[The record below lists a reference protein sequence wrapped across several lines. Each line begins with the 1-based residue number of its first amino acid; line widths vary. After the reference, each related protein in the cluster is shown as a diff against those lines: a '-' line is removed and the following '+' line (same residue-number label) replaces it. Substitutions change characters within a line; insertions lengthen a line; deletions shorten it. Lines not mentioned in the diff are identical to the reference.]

1 MVNYLEISNSMPLWL
16 MALPTVA
23 MVGVQAFIFSKKAY
37 NAAPLVDLSHE
48 QCRHAFRIGA
58 ISAVG
63 PAVAVFI
70 VMIGMMAVVGA
81 PMTWLRL
88 NIIGSATTEL
98 TATTVG
104 AKAMGIQLNTPE
116 YGLTA
121 FAASVWTMTLNG
133 CGWLLFCGLFTH
145 KMGKIMDHFTGGN
158 IAVLSEICGAAVLG
172 TASYLA
178 VDQGLRSSPN
188 VAAVIAAIVSMSI
201 LMKVSP
207 KWLKEY
213 NMGIAMIFGMIAAVA
228 VLKLGGQ

>member
-1 MVNYLEISNSMPLWL
+1 
-16 MALPTVA
+16 MAFPTVG
-23 MVGVQAFIFSKKAY
+23 MVAVQAYIFSKKAFQ
-37 NAAPLVDLSHE
+37 AAPLVNLSPE
-48 QCRHAFRIGA
+48 QCKHAFRIGA

-88 NIIGSATTEL
+88 SIIGSATTEL

-121 FAASVWTMTLNG
+121 FASSVWTMTLNG

-145 KMGKIMDHFTGGN
+145 KMGRIMDKFTGGD
-158 IAVLSEICGAAVLG
+158 IAILSEICGAAVLG

-188 VAAVIAAIVSMSI
+188 TAAVIASIISMSI
-201 LMKVSP
+201 LTKISP
-207 KWLKEY
+207 VWLKEY
-213 NMGIAMIFGMIAAVA
+213 NLGIAMVIGMIAAVL
-228 VLKLGGQ
+228 VLTYGG

>member
-1 MVNYLEISNSMPLWL
+1 MSSYLEIANSIALWCL
-16 MALPTVA
+16 AIPTVSL
-23 MVGVQAFIFSKKAY
+23 VGIQAYIFSKKAY
-37 NAAPLVDLSHE
+37 TAAPLVDLSKQ
-48 QCRHAFRIGA
+48 QCDEAFRVGA

-81 PMTWLRL
+81 PITWLRL
-88 NIIGSATTEL
+88 SIIGAAPTEL

-133 CGWLLFCGLFTH
+133 CGWLVFCGLFTH
-145 KMGKIMDHFTGGN
+145 KMGKIMDHFTGGD
-158 IAVLSEICGAAVLG
+158 IAIMSEVCGAAVLG

-178 VDQGLRSSPN
+178 VDQGLRSHPN
-188 VAAVIAAIVSMSI
+188 AAAVFASIIAMGI

-213 NMGIAMIFGMIAAVA
+213 NLGIAMIAGMTAAIIVI
-228 VLKLGGQ
+228 KMGG